1 MLLNGDLKCFYHL
14 LGGVEVGMPEDIQQP
29 VIAKLV
35 LLRIFGFVK
44 SVGIDEEGTLPD
56 ALKFFTLIFESG
68 PEADGGIGQYFEEI
82 TMMLT
87 SADDGGIMSGI
98 AIVKV
103 CTTLKKVEWFLP

>member
-44 SVGIDEEGTLPD
+44 SVGIDEELHPD
-56 ALKFFTLIFESG
+56 IRVRARGRWGHWAVLRGNHHDAHLRR
-68 PEADGGIGQYFEEI
+68 
-82 TMMLT
+82 
-87 SADDGGIMSGI
+87 
-98 AIVKV
+98 
-103 CTTLKKVEWFLP
+103 